1 MPIYIKSRFLIHYI
15 RLKSSPKTTKMEDQ
29 TISIQRRNFL
39 KGGALLGAAA
49 LLTPAVSLA
58 NEMPEQAVE
67 EFKILAG
74 PYLQSAFDNTIAIH
88 WITNKDAN
96 GWVEYGTDS
105 QQLNQKAYGKSM
117 FGLRP
122 DGRIS
127 KVVLRNLI
135 PGQKYYY
142 RIVANEIVDFKP
154 YKLTYGTLLNSSIET
169 FVNTDVAKEQ
179 ISFLMLNDIHDRPA
193 SIPHLL
199 GLEKVQEQDF
209 IFFNGD
215 IFDYQTNE
223 QQLID
228 HMLLPC
234 IHTFAKNVP
243 FVYVRGNH
251 ETRGVFRDEFLN
263 YFENVGKLAFTL
275 GPVRFVILDS
285 GEDKEDAHPVY
296 ANLVDF
302 DAYRLEQAEW
312 LKVEMQRKEFKK
324 APFRIVMMHIPP
336 RYSGDAHGPKHC
348 TEVFEPLINKGKVDL
363 VLSGHTHR
371 YKVHLPEKG
380 LNNYPLLIGGGPKDG
395 TRTLTKITAT
405 RTELK
410 VSMISDTGIEVG
422 SYAVKK

>member
-1 MPIYIKSRFLIHYI
+1 
-15 RLKSSPKTTKMEDQ
+15 MEDQ

-49 LLTPAVSLA
+49 LLTPTVSLA
-58 NEMPEQAVE
+58 NEMPEQAAE

-74 PYLQSAFDNTIAIH
+74 PYLQSAFNNTIAIH

-96 GWVEYGTDS
+96 GWVEYGTDV

-117 FGLRP
+117 LGLRP

-127 KVVLRNLI
+127 KVVLKNLV

-154 YKLTYGTLLNSSIET
+154 YKLTYGTVLNSSVET
-169 FVNTDVAKEQ
+169 FVNANVAKEQ

-199 GLEKVQEQDF
+199 GLEQAHEQDF

-234 IHTFAKNVP
+234 IHTFAKNIP

-285 GEDKEDAHPVY
+285 GEDKEDSHPVY

-312 LKVEMQRKEFKK
+312 LKVEMQSKEFKK

-336 RYSGDAHGPKHC
+336 RYSGDAHGPTHC
-348 TEVFEPLINKGKVDL
+348 TEVFEPLINRGKVDL

-380 LNNYPLLIGGGPKDG
+380 LNNYPLFIGGGPKDG

-410 VSMISDTGIEVG
+410 VRMISDNGTEVG